1 MAAPRSSPLRAFKQ
15 PGSPKMESSSQQR
28 MRAQRQQHAPGGP
41 LRLPGLPRFHPANFP
56 SSHSSMAN
64 TPASGVNSPQP
75 PMSPRAQQRY
85 YSDAQRQLLS
95 YKRETVAH
103 RRTPSSQKPTS
114 PRLMPLAGSP
124 GPVTPLE
131 LEADNYLAAGSG
143 SLSSAAQAEY
153 VDKLIREQ
161 SARSRRETSSSPRRG
176 SDPPVGFN

>member
-1 MAAPRSSPLRAFKQ
+1 
-15 PGSPKMESSSQQR
+15 
-28 MRAQRQQHAPGGP
+28 
-41 LRLPGLPRFHPANFP
+41 
-56 SSHSSMAN
+56 
-64 TPASGVNSPQP
+64 
-75 PMSPRAQQRY
+75 
-85 YSDAQRQLLS
+85 
-95 YKRETVAH
+95 
-103 RRTPSSQKPTS
+103 
-114 PRLMPLAGSP
+114 MPLAGSP